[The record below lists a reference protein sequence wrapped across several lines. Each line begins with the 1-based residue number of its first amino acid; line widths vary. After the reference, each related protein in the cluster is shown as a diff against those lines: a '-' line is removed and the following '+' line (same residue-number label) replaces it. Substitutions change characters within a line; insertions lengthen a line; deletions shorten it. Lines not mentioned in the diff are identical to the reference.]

1 MMGTGFF
8 VTDLLGHGTN
18 MVTGD
23 YSRGASGFW
32 VENGEIAFPVQEVTV
47 AGNLKE
53 MFKSISAVGN
63 DVLSRS
69 SFQVGSL
76 LVESM
81 TVGGD

>member
-1 MMGTGFF
+1 M

-32 VENGEIAFPVQEVTV
+32 VENGEIVHPVQEVTV

-53 MFKSISAVGN
+53 MFLNISAIGN
-63 DVLSRS
+63 DHLARS
-69 SFQVGSL
+69 SLKVGSL
-76 LVESM
+76 LIDSM

>member
-1 MMGTGFF
+1 
-8 VTDLLGHGTN
+8 

>member
-1 MMGTGFF
+1 
-8 VTDLLGHGTN
+8 

-53 MFKSISAVGN
+53 MFKSIRAVGN

>member
-1 MMGTGFF
+1 MKISRIFKTIF
-8 VTDLLGHGTN
+8 LLDFLGGLN
-18 MVTGD
+18 
-23 YSRGASGFW
+23 
-32 VENGEIAFPVQEVTV
+32 IAI
-47 AGNLKE
+47 KE